1 MSRPTPSPSS
11 LARGRIGTLLGA
23 IVLCAAAASTVL
35 LGELV
40 ASQEPPEDTRQI
52 VAEEFIEARPA
63 GASAR
68 PPRRPKTAKPSGAA
82 GVAELGVTIWRLR
95 PASTGDD
102 ASRLLVQEEGDSK
115 GWVPERVDGE
125 QKLALGDRVRLSFET
140 PRSGFL
146 YVLDREEYA
155 DGTFSDTY
163 QIFPTRRPIGSN
175 NAVKA
180 GRLVEIPS
188 RDDRPNYFT
197 VKQSRPDQV
206 AEVLTAIVS
215 EKPLTDLP
223 LATGPTKLPPALMAR
238 WDAEWRAPVEQ
249 VVVPATDGAR
259 GWSAAEAQAGAEPS
273 RLLTQDDAPPQTI
286 YRVKTQPGRPLFV
299 HIRLP
304 YGASSPKP

>member
-1 MSRPTPSPSS
+1 MWRPTKWLES
-11 LARGRIGTLLGA
+11 LTGRRIGTMNRA
-23 IVLCAAAASTVL
+23 TVSCAAAASTLL
-35 LGELV
+35 LGALV
-40 ASQEPPEDTRQI
+40 AGQEPPEDTRQI
-52 VAEEFIEARPA
+52 VAEEFVEARPA

-68 PPRRPKTAKPSGAA
+68 PPRRPKMTKPSVVAS
-82 GVAELGVTIWRLR
+82 VAELGVTIWRLR
-95 PASTGDD
+95 PAATGD
-102 ASRLLVQEEGDSK
+102 STRLLVQEDDQST
-115 GWVPERVDGE
+115 GWVPERVDAG

-163 QIFPTRRPIGSN
+163 LIFPTRRPIGSN
-175 NAVKA
+175 NSVKS
-180 GRLVEIPS
+180 GRLVEVPT

-223 LATGPTKLPPALMAR
+223 LATGPTKLPPALMTR

-249 VVVPATDGAR
+249 VVVPGGDGAR

-286 YRVKTQPGRPLFV
+286 YRVQTRPGRPLFV

-304 YGASSPKP
+304 YGASSPRP